1 MTAEE
6 KEQADLID
14 LRCLCMCIAVLERAH
29 SVSFLCHFLSVNMFL
44 CLIVDQSFED
54 NSTLEGILADLII
67 PSVKRKE
74 LLLRER
80 GLVSLGLCCLIAKVH
95 QLCKDSDR

>member
-1 MTAEE
+1 M
-6 KEQADLID
+6 
-14 LRCLCMCIAVLERAH
+14 
-29 SVSFLCHFLSVNMFL
+29 NMFL
-44 CLIVDQSFED
+44 CLTPNQSFED

-95 QLCKDSDR
+95 QLCKDSDS